1 LTAIRRVVPIPE
13 AVGRLSSDA
22 EEGVRETAQPLAV
35 EFCGDRRTISPGESL
50 MFGRG
55 AELDIDSN
63 PQLHRQLGQL
73 LHRDGWWWLQNVGRS
88 IPMRLADPSTGA
100 TTLLP
105 SGTQTALT
113 HRHTY
118 VGFDAGISRYEL
130 TLLQEGITEVAAPG
144 MPLGSTRTNLVEEL
158 PLNTEQRQLLAALC
172 ESRLRDPASPLVLPS
187 NRSIAQRL
195 GWPLTK
201 LNRKLDWLCARYA
214 RQGVAGLQSTTGR
227 ATDRRRTLAEWVLTN
242 GLITT
247 SDLEQL
253 P

>member
-1 LTAIRRVVPIPE
+1 
-13 AVGRLSSDA
+13 VGEIGQLL
-22 EEGVRETAQPLAV
+22 VV
-35 EFCGDRRTISPGESL
+35 EFCGDRRELFPGTSL
-50 MFGRG
+50 LFGRG

-105 SGTQTALT
+105 SGTQAALT

-118 VGFDAGISRYEL
+118 VGFDVGITRYEL
-130 TLLQEGITEVAAPG
+130 TLLQEGILELAGPEL
-144 MPLGSTRTNLVEEL
+144 PLSSTRTNLVEEL

-187 NRSIAQRL
+187 NRSVAHRL

-201 LNRKLDWLCARYA
+201 LNRKLDWLCTRYA
-214 RQGVAGLQSTTGR
+214 RQGVAGLQSTGGR

-247 SDLEQL
+247 SDLELL